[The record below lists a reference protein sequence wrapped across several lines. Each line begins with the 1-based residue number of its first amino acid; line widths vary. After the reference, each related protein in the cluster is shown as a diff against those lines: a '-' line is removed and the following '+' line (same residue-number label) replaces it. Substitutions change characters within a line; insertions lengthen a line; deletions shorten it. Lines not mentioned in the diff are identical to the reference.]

1 MHLLVEALNMHVISA
16 SWDLQYMSCLA
27 ESTRPKSFTL
37 DVTALQKS
45 GVLKNGEKVT
55 KTGKLF
61 YDTIKVR
68 QVCSVIKCKLM
79 LKSVVASAVHFTVE
93 QSMPS

>member
-1 MHLLVEALNMHVISA
+1 MHLLLESLNMHVISA

-37 DVTALQKS
+37 DVTALQDS

-68 QVCSVIKCKLM
+68 FIGDSSKRCVSKLKTND
-79 LKSVVASAVHFTVE
+79 LHF
-93 QSMPS
+93 SPFHA

>member
-1 MHLLVEALNMHVISA
+1 MHLLVEALNLHVISS
-16 SWDLQYMSCLA
+16 SWDLQFMSCLA
-27 ESTRPKSFTL
+27 ESTRPKSFTM
-37 DVTALQKS
+37 DVTAMQRD

-68 QVCSVIKCKLM
+68 NGTALLGTTLQSIMNAKLS
-79 LKSVVASAVHFTVE
+79 KHRF
-93 QSMPS
+93 

>member
-1 MHLLVEALNMHVISA
+1 MHLLVEALNLHVISS
-16 SWDLQYMSCLA
+16 SWDLQFMSCLA
-27 ESTRPKSFTL
+27 ESTRPKSFTM
-37 DVTALQKS
+37 DVTAMQRD

-68 QVCSVIKCKLM
+68 SGTALLGTTLQSIMNVKLS
-79 LKSVVASAVHFTVE
+79 KQRF
-93 QSMPS
+93 